1 MSVLRRHYG
10 AGPLHL
16 AGHLL
21 LIALVAYLLSTLFEA
36 RFAPEPLNLVLWLLG
51 GAVLHDAV
59 ILPAY
64 SALNIAVA
72 QLLGARQA
80 AGDSSTPPT
89 SRDLQ
94 RPVAI
99 LPHLRTPA
107 VVSAVLLAVFF
118 PRILNQQPQ
127 NFERALG
134 YAPPD
139 YLERWLLVTAG
150 AFALSALIFA
160 ARSVRARRQLPS
172 SSDQPAG

>member
-1 MSVLRRHYG
+1 MSVLRRRYG

-21 LIALVAYLLSTLFEA
+21 LIALVAYLLSTLFEPQ
-36 RFAPEPLNLVLWLLG
+36 FAPEPLNLLLWLVG
-51 GAVLHDAV
+51 GAVLHDVV

-72 QLLGARQA
+72 GVLGARQRP
-80 AGDSSTPPT
+80 GDTTTPPT

-94 RPVAI
+94 RPVAV
-99 LPHLRTPA
+99 LPYLRTPA
-107 VVSAVLLAVFF
+107 VVSAVLMAVYF
-118 PRILNQQPQ
+118 PRILNRQPQ

-134 YAPPD
+134 YPPPD
-139 YLERWLLVTAG
+139 YLERWLLVTAA

-160 ARSVRARRQLPS
+160 VRSVRARRRGAP
-172 SSDQPAG
+172 SSDQLAG